1 MRGLERVSRRVMF
14 TEVTGPGPSKRR
26 AQKGQ
31 RSPRAELGGGLSL
44 ALAQAGKME
53 QRSKVGRDGSARTKG
68 KKKLRK
74 IKRTEKA
81 KNAAMYPKKKTKT
94 KIE

>member
-68 KKKLRK
+68 KKKK
-74 IKRTEKA
+74 IA
-81 KNAAMYPKKKTKT
+81 
-94 KIE
+94 